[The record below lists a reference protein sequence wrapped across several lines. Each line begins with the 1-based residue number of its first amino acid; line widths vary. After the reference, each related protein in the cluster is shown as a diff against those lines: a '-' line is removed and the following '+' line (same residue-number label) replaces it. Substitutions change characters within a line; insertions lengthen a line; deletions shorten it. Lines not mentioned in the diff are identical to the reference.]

1 MDFVR
6 MYLHNQIRRST
17 TQNLSPNIV
26 PLSQIV
32 SYLYVRLCVSNVDD
46 K

>member
-6 MYLHNQIRRST
+6 LYLHNQIRRST
-17 TQNLSPNIV
+17 TDNFSLNII

-32 SYLYVRLCVSNVDD
+32 SYLYARVSNVDD